1 MKKIKLLV
9 VDDEIPQQKILRV
22 CFEKRGFSVLTAGS
36 GEEALALFEKEKPDV
51 VLTDMKMGGMS
62 GMQLL
67 KEIKNKSYRTEVI
80 LITAY
85 GDVEVAVEALKSGAA
100 DFILKP
106 VDLNNLIQIVNN
118 AAKRITIMD
127 DISEQKKSSADDDDF
142 NLIITN
148 DDDKMSKIIRTAKLA
163 ARSDVTILI
172 RGESGTGKELLAS
185 AIQRHSK
192 RADKPFVVVNCAALN
207 ENLLESELFGHCK
220 GAFTSA
226 ISDRMGRF
234 EEADGGTVFLDE
246 IGDIPLGTQVKL
258 LRVLQEGEI
267 QKVGENKVRKIDVRI
282 ITATN
287 QNLETMIVNRTF
299 RQDLYYRLNVIPFTL
314 PPLRERVNDIPLLVN
329 CFVKKYSP
337 SAGKEPPSFSEKAMK
352 EFKNYPFHGNIRE
365 LQNIIQRTLVMNPGE
380 IIDNIEFPRN
390 PITNSDSDD
399 NSCDKLNYGNGLED
413 MLENIEAETIQKVLE
428 EEKYNL
434 QNTADKL
441 KMSVRQLRYRI
452 SKLGIK

>member
-1 MKKIKLLV
+1 MKKIKLLI

-22 CFEKRGFSVLTAGS
+22 CFEKRGFNVTTAGS
-36 GEEALALFEKEKPDV
+36 GKQALALFEKEKPDV

-67 KEIKNKSYRTEVI
+67 KEIKNKSEKTEVI

-106 VDLNNLIQIVNN
+106 VDLNNLIQVVNN
-118 AAKRITIMD
+118 AAERITIMD
-127 DISEQKKSSADDDDF
+127 DIREQKKSETDDDNF
-142 NLIITN
+142 NLIISN
-148 DDDKMSKIIRTAKLA
+148 DDKMSKIIRTAKLA
-163 ARSDVTILI
+163 AQSDVTILI

-192 RADKPFVVVNCAALN
+192 RANKPFVVVNCAALN

-226 ISDRMGRF
+226 ISDRVGRF

-314 PPLRERVNDIPLLVN
+314 PPLRKRVDDIPLLAN
-329 CFVKKYSP
+329 FFVKKYSA

-365 LQNIIQRTLVMNPGE
+365 LQNIIQRTLVMNSGK
-380 IIDNIEFPRN
+380 IIDDIEFPRN
-390 PITNSDSDD
+390 PITNAGSNE
-399 NSCDKLNYGNGLED
+399 NSLDELNYENGLED
-413 MLENIEAETIQKVLE
+413 MLEKIEAKTIQKVLE

>member
-1 MKKIKLLV
+1 MKNIKLLI
-9 VDDEIPQQKILRV
+9 VDDEIPQLKILRV
-22 CFEKRGFSVLTAGS
+22 CFEKRGFSVLTADS
-36 GEEALALFEKEKPDV
+36 GEEALTLFEKEKPDV

-67 KEIKNKSYRTEVI
+67 KKIKNKSYKTEVI

-106 VDLNNLIQIVNN
+106 VDLNNLIQVVNN
-118 AAKRITIMD
+118 AAKRIMIMD
-127 DISEQKKSSADDDDF
+127 NLNEQKRDNADNDDF

-148 DDDKMSKIIRTAKLA
+148 DRKMLEIIHTAKLA
-163 ARSDVTILI
+163 AKSDVTILI

-226 ISDRMGRF
+226 ISDRTGRF

-246 IGDIPLGTQVKL
+246 IGDVPLGTQVKL

-287 QNLETMIVNRTF
+287 QNLENMIVNRTF

-314 PPLRERVNDIPLLVN
+314 PPLRDRVDDIPLLVN
-329 CFVKKYSP
+329 CLVKKYSGSAVGEIP
-337 SAGKEPPSFSEKAMK
+337 SLSESAME

-365 LQNIIQRTLVMNPGE
+365 LQNIIQRTLVMNSGNL
-380 IIDNIEFPRN
+380 IDNIEFPKN
-390 PITNSDSDD
+390 PITNSDSHNDFH
-399 NSCDKLNYGNGLED
+399 NELNCENGLED
-413 MLENIEAETIQKVLE
+413 MLEKIEAKTIQNALE